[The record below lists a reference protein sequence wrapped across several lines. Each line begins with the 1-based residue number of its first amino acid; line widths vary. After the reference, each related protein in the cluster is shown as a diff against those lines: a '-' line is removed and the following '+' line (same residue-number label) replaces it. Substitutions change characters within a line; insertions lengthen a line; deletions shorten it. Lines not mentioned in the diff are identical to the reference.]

1 VFNHSFT
8 KEPIFEMNH
17 LLYGG
22 YPEGDPADIADCR
35 GKQTRPLADEGPS
48 RDKAPGAAAR
58 KRKLGTTTEDLGL
71 RASDH
76 FVGDLLET
84 CAAPGEPMSS
94 PELRETSARMLKVTG
109 GRWPRNVPIPRA
121 AGEDFFTSRLARD
134 LKIFPYG
141 RNVGAVVLAVMEKD
155 RQDAQRKKR
164 RAHVRLA
171 DPRREAKVARPS
183 AKSAASGAGMSPP
196 AIGRRPPSP
205 PHIAE
210 TAVAGAEG
218 VSTQLSVD
226 DYLVGGVAMFDAQTG
241 LPPVSEFFLNGVY
254 VSDLNVM

>member
-1 VFNHSFT
+1 
-8 KEPIFEMNH
+8 MNH

-121 AGEDFFTSRLARD
+121 AVEDFFTSRLARD
-134 LKIFPYG
+134 LRKERWCCCISSDGERPPG
-141 RNVGAVVLAVMEKD
+141 RAAEETSGPRQVGRPEAGGEGGA
-155 RQDAQRKKR
+155 AQREVR
-164 RAHVRLA
+164 RLRCRYVPARHWSKAPLA
-171 DPRREAKVARPS
+171 TT
-183 AKSAASGAGMSPP
+183 
-196 AIGRRPPSP
+196 
-205 PHIAE
+205 HC
-210 TAVAGAEG
+210 
-218 VSTQLSVD
+218 
-226 DYLVGGVAMFDAQTG
+226 
-241 LPPVSEFFLNGVY
+241 
-254 VSDLNVM
+254 